1 MKKELTERAIVLL
14 KDLIGIQSFSGEE
27 DKTAN
32 RIEKWF
38 IENEIIFNRSKNN
51 VWALNRFYDPNKPT
65 LLLNSHHDTVQ
76 PNTAYTRDPFKV
88 DIENGKIY
96 GLGTNDAGGAL
107 VSLIALFTFY
117 YKQKNLKYNLLI
129 AASGEEET
137 AGINSLRALIPKLP
151 SVDLAII
158 GEPTEMK
165 SLASKILGLICRELP

>member
-76 PNTAYTRDPFKV
+76 PNTAYTRDPFKF
-88 DIENGKIY
+88 DI
-96 GLGTNDAGGAL
+96 
-107 VSLIALFTFY
+107 
-117 YKQKNLKYNLLI
+117 
-129 AASGEEET
+129 
-137 AGINSLRALIPKLP
+137 
-151 SVDLAII
+151 
-158 GEPTEMK
+158 
-165 SLASKILGLICRELP
+165 